1 MRVKIEKSAFLV
13 LLVLL
18 HVLSAVPLRA
28 APGDEPARRLTPRGQ
43 ENLVAFTKL
52 LGYVRFF
59 HPSDQAAVADWER
72 LALAGVQEAERA
84 VNAVDLARTLEDFFR
99 PLAPTLRVFPSGDR
113 PELPAALSP
122 PSANPQ
128 VIYWEH
134 RGVSLGPESG
144 EYESRRLTATGAPPA
159 AAGLRVPG
167 EPLEVSLGG
176 GVSALVPM
184 TLYRDDGGTLPH
196 IGADAANAADV
207 QPPEPDKP
215 EGFVPSGND
224 RATRLAA
231 VALGWT
237 VFEHFYPYFDTVQVD
252 WPGELVKALD
262 EAARLPGEVNFL
274 NTLRGMVAALQDG
287 HGSVIHPSK
296 VFTHQLPLA
305 WHWIED
311 KLVVTHADRRAPG
324 IARGDVIVSINGRP
338 ILQAIAS
345 EEKLVSASTPQH
357 RRWRTLQRMLRGSP
371 NEAVRLKVQRARG
384 GTASLVLRR
393 AVLFPLAEPKPEKIT
408 EIRPGIFYVDLD
420 RISTQDFRDAIGQ
433 LAAARGIIFDLRGY
447 PNNVSVLPLSY
458 LAGQTLRSAIFNT
471 PLITR
476 PSREGIRFTDSGWP
490 VQQAFPRLTDKVAFI
505 TDGRAVSYAETYMGI
520 VESFRLAEIVGGPTA
535 GTNGN
540 VNPFALP
547 GGYTV
552 FWTGMQV
559 LKHDGSRHHG
569 VGIQP
574 TVPVTRTLKAVTEG
588 RDELL
593 EKAIEVVTP

>member
-1 MRVKIEKSAFLV
+1 MRVKIEKLAFLV
-13 LLVLL
+13 LWVLLLVLPT
-18 HVLSAVPLRA
+18 APLLA
-28 APGDEPARRLTPRGQ
+28 APGDERPRQLTAQGQ
-43 ENLVAFTKL
+43 ENLAAFTRL

-59 HPSDQAAVADWER
+59 HPSDQAAAADWDR
-72 LALAGVQEAERA
+72 VALAGVQEAERA

-113 PELPAALSP
+113 PEVPAGLSP
-122 PSANPQ
+122 PSANAQ

-134 RGVSLGPESG
+134 RGVNLGPESG
-144 EYESRRLTATGAPPA
+144 LYESRRLTATGAPPA
-159 AAGLRVPG
+159 AAGLPVPG
-167 EPLEVSLGG
+167 EPLEASLGG

-184 TLYRDDGGTLPH
+184 TLYRDAEGTLPH
-196 IGADAANAADV
+196 VAADV

-215 EGFVPSGND
+215 AGFVPSGND

-252 WPGELVKALD
+252 WPGELRKALV
-262 EAARLPGEVNFL
+262 AAAKLPGEVNFL

-311 KLVVTHADRRAPG
+311 KLVVTHADRGAPG

-338 ILQAIAS
+338 TLQAIAS

-357 RRWRTLQRMLRGSP
+357 RRWRTLQRLLRGSP

-393 AVLFPLAEPKPEKIT
+393 SVLFPLAEPKPEKIT

-420 RISTQDFRDAIGQ
+420 RISTQDFRDALGQ

-447 PNNVSVLPLSY
+447 PNNVSVLPLNH
-458 LAGQTLRSAIFNT
+458 LAGRTLRSAIFNT

-476 PSREGIRFTDSGWP
+476 PSREGIRFTDGSWP
-490 VQQAFPRLTDKVAFI
+490 VPQAFPRLTARAAFI

-520 VESFRLAEIVGGPTA
+520 VEAFGLAEIVGGPTA

-540 VNPFALP
+540 VNPFVLP

-574 TVPVTRTLKAVTEG
+574 TVPVSRTLQGVAAG

-593 EKAIEVVTP
+593 EKAIETVGGSL